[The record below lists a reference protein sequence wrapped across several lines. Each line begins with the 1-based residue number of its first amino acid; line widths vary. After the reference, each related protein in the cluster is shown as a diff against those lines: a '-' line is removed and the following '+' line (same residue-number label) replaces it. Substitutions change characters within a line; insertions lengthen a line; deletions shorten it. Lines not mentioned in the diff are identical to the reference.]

1 MACSWACLMF
11 VWINHYFWCVEYFV
25 WLVGLENTSVVG
37 EIRARTGNL
46 AQASRTRLRESDG
59 GSPRPS
65 ARVVAQVSGPNFLSE
80 RLPRSG
86 KVSSPK
92 RAGAFVSVRV
102 IELSSRR
109 RGTRLSESP
118 SRLSETPWPE
128 RRA

>member
-1 MACSWACLMF
+1 M
-11 VWINHYFWCVEYFV
+11 INLRDLEGNYCIPKR
-25 WLVGLENTSVVG
+25 LENYLLTNYFNKLLTK
-37 EIRARTGNL
+37 ARTGNL